1 MMKCEVNI
9 VISYEIE
16 ADTLEDALQEGIDRF
31 KEEGIEAMYYAE
43 ASEMEGDD

>member
-1 MMKCEVNI
+1 MKCEVNI

-31 KEEGIEAMYYAE
+31 KEEGIEAMYFAE
-43 ASEMEGDD
+43 ASEIDEEN